1 MDIKG
6 ITFTIVT
13 QMFLL
18 VFLLS
23 ASKPVKADDKTFVR
37 KLCDQ
42 TLEPDVCLNC
52 ILSDTGRESSNVSN
66 MTYSILFCMYSQTTY
81 AHQCADHLY
90 QNTVAVR
97 LKTTYRV
104 CRDTMLSASNTLWDG
119 LTKMEVSD
127 YKNAHVSA
135 RMAHLDLLRCVFAF
149 RKYADVPVPAELLS
163 YMVQTKRLFDAAQ
176 FMFLLLD

>member
-6 ITFTIVT
+6 TTFTIVT
-13 QMFLL
+13 QIFLL

-42 TLEPDVCLNC
+42 TLEPD
-52 ILSDTGRESSNVSN
+52 
-66 MTYSILFCMYSQTTY
+66 TTY

-90 QNTVAVR
+90 QNTAAVR

-149 RKYADVPVPAELLS
+149 RKYANVPVPAELLS